1 MKKTKTLITTA
12 VFFGLMASLSLT
24 TNAEEEIQKTFDR
37 KKEIR
42 FKLSL
47 GDIRLKKSSDDR
59 IHVHLV
65 YSYEKQDRFE
75 PTLDEK
81 ATYLYLR
88 ERYHGKNPRGYSK
101 WTVAVPDETKIK
113 FSTGTGDLYVD
124 GLNIEIDGSTGTGE
138 IEINNAKGEFDVS
151 TGTGNLYISHSE
163 GEFDVSS
170 GTGNVYA
177 DESQGEFELSSGTGK
192 VEIKNCKGN
201 FEVRSGTG
209 DVNAH
214 GLTLEQEGTFSSGT
228 EDVQVAFPEGDF
240 IVLVVSSSTDTA
252 SLDMR
257 GKSLDGHFEFT
268 CHARKGRII
277 SPVKFDSEE
286 EYWEGDDKYY
296 RKSFTKGK
304 SKRKIFISTGTGT
317 AQLKK

>member
-113 FSTGTGDLYVD
+113 FSTGTGDLYLD

-138 IEINNAKGEFDVS
+138 IEINNAK
-151 TGTGNLYISHSE
+151 